1 MGKIIRSPEPL
12 SDQTN
17 CSIFLAGGIS
27 NCPDWQEG
35 VGKSLEEN
43 THATIYNPRRVD
55 FDITAYEDVSRQ
67 QITWEFYA
75 LRMSKVNLF
84 WFPCETVCPI
94 TLFELGSAIHR
105 LHPGALMVGAHP
117 DYSRRFDLIEQS
129 RLAGSP
135 IRIFDNLPELVHET
149 EILLNNI
156 HILSKNG

>member
-12 SDQTN
+12 GTESD

-27 NCPDWQEG
+27 NCPDWQED
-35 VGKSLEEN
+35 VAKRLEHS
-43 THATIYNPRRVD
+43 TPATIYNPRRLD
-55 FDITAYEDVSRQ
+55 FDMTAYEDVSRQ

-135 IRIFDNLPELVHET
+135 VHIFDNLPELVSET
-149 EILLNNI
+149 EILLRNI
-156 HILSKNG
+156 DQLSKKA